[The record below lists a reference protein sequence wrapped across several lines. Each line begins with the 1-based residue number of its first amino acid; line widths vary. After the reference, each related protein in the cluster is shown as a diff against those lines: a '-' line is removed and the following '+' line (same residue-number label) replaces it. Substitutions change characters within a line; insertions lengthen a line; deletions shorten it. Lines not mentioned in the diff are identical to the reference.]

1 MPRITVRICLAALCA
16 LLWVSAAPAQS
27 DDVTF
32 FRIGTGS
39 TGGTYFPIGGLIA
52 NGISN
57 PPGSRPCEA
66 GGSCGVPGLVAV
78 AQSTQGSVD
87 NVAGI
92 AAGRLES
99 GLAQADIAFW
109 AQEGKGPYADTG
121 PIEELRAIANLYP
134 ESVHIVVRRDAEIA
148 SVADLRGRRVGL
160 GAEESGTRVDAGIVL
175 AAYGLS
181 EKAVEGELVGP
192 ARGADMLRAN
202 ELDAFFFVA
211 GAPATAIRDLAEH
224 VEIDLVPIDGVQ
236 AVSIVKDYP
245 FFAPGEI
252 ADGVYPDVAGVPTL
266 DVGAQ
271 WLTSAEV
278 DEELIYDITRALW
291 HPNTQA
297 LLARGHPEGRN
308 ITVSTALD
316 GVAIPLHPG
325 AERYYREIGL
335 LDNPA
340 AE

>member
-1 MPRITVRICLAALCA
+1 MARTRLTSCLAALGA
-16 LLWVSAAPAQS
+16 LLWAAGAPAES
-27 DDVTF
+27 DEVIF

-52 NGISN
+52 TGISH

-66 GGSCGVPGLVAV
+66 GGSCGVPGLIAA

-87 NVAGI
+87 NVAAI
-92 AAGRLES
+92 AAGQVES

-109 AQEGKGPYADTG
+109 AYRGEGPYAKSGAVED
-121 PIEELRAIANLYP
+121 LRAIANLYP
-134 ESVHIVVRRDAEIA
+134 ESVHIVVRRDAEID
-148 SVADLRGRRVGL
+148 SVSDLRGKRVGL

-175 AAYGLS
+175 DAYGLS
-181 EKAVEGELVGP
+181 EKSIKGALVGP
-192 ARGADMLRAN
+192 AEGADMLRAG

-224 VEIDLVPIDGVQ
+224 VEIDLLPIDGVA
-236 AVSIVKDYP
+236 AVSIVKEHP
-245 FFAPGEI
+245 FFSAGEI
-252 ADGVYPDVAGVPTL
+252 GAGVYPDVDGVATL

-271 WLTSAEV
+271 WLTSAEA
-278 DEELIYDITRALW
+278 DPELIYGITRALW

-308 ITVSTALD
+308 ITLPTALD

-335 LDNPA
+335 IKDPA
-340 AE
+340 AD